1 MQSVHSAICNLSRVT
16 GTACLAT
23 KNAGENVLFFNI
35 SPLLR
40 GGGKRNI
47 TCRYLQIKPQ
57 SRDYKEEKMQSLI
70 SLPLTCSY
78 KYPRHTFLVEMCL
91 RQRVLC
97 VICEVQPADE
107 ASVGFH
113 VR

>member
-1 MQSVHSAICNLSRVT
+1 
-16 GTACLAT
+16 
-23 KNAGENVLFFNI
+23 
-35 SPLLR
+35 
-40 GGGKRNI
+40 
-47 TCRYLQIKPQ
+47 
-57 SRDYKEEKMQSLI
+57 MQSLI

-78 KYPRHTFLVEMCL
+78 KYQHHTFLVEICL